1 MTIREFM
8 KGHTGAMIHCCMTG
22 MRVRTLA
29 VIDDTL
35 DMVCPN
41 GDAIGVPLD
50 TLVTYESWFM
60 DRGSLIFEVEGQT
73 VKLCTEYDRITFD
86 DLTSEPVAWK
96 HGDGAV
102 W

>member
-8 KGHTGAMIHCCMTG
+8 KGHSGAMIHCCMSG

-60 DRGSLIFEVEGQT
+60 DRGSLIFDADGQT
-73 VKLCTEYDRITFD
+73 IKLCTEFDRITFD
-86 DLTSEPVAWK
+86 DLTSETVAWK
-96 HGDGAV
+96 HGEGVV